1 LLKSERHRVE
11 PIARAGV
18 APFMMNES
26 PLMQHVASLSALT
39 QATPKTVE
47 IGGTKILLI
56 RDGDAV
62 RGFSATCP
70 HAGAPLDKAAVC
82 EGKLICPWHKAM
94 FDLTDGALLEPPAL
108 DPLRRYPVRV
118 EGNNVFASPEP
129 IVDAPT
135 PAVPED
141 ARTMAIVGAG
151 AAGVAGACAL
161 REFGFA
167 GRIVL
172 IGAEPGAPYDRTAL
186 SKAVLQGK
194 TAPDEAPALRPVE
207 FWSEHRIERLHDRVD
222 RLDPSASKLSLAGG
236 SDLSYDAVLL
246 ASGGTARRLDV
257 PGATRPG
264 VHQLRTREDAAA
276 ILNGALKDPRGKPG
290 VVIVGGGFIGLE
302 AASAL
307 RSQDLA
313 VEVVIQH
320 PLPLASILG
329 EAVAARLK
337 ALHEENG
344 VVFRI
349 GTVAK
354 IEGEG
359 EDENEGEQGPVTGVV
374 LEDGSRIA
382 AGLVL
387 TGIGVTPATR
397 FAQALDL
404 AEDGGLDTDRSM
416 RVAGRVFAA
425 GDIARFPFG
434 DDERNH
440 IRVEHWRVAQQQ
452 ARVAAA
458 CMLGLEAQFDQP
470 PLFWTLQHG
479 KRFEVQGHPDGF
491 DRVEIDGDLA
501 ALDFVARQ
509 YRGDAL
515 VGLVGCGRD
524 TAMAALSLTL
534 PSRP

>member
-1 LLKSERHRVE
+1 
-11 PIARAGV
+11 
-18 APFMMNES
+18 MMNES
-26 PLMQHVASLSALT
+26 MRMQHVASLGALA
-39 QATPKTVE
+39 QGTPRTVE

-56 RDGDAV
+56 RDGDVV

-70 HAGAPLDKAAVC
+70 HAGAPLEKAAVC
-82 EGKLICPWHKAM
+82 EGTLICPWHKAM
-94 FDLTDGALLEPPAL
+94 FDLADGALLEPPAL

-118 EGNNVFASPEP
+118 EGDNVFASAEP
-129 IVDAPT
+129 IIDAPD
-135 PAVPED
+135 PVAPED
-141 ARTMAIVGAG
+141 VRTMAIVGAG

-172 IGAEPGAPYDRTAL
+172 IGEEPGAPYDRTAL

-194 TAPDEAPALRPVE
+194 TAPDATPALRPE
-207 FWSEHRIERLHDRVD
+207 GFWSDRRIERLHDRVD
-222 RLDPSASKLSLAGG
+222 RIDPSASRLSLAGG
-236 SDLSYDAVLL
+236 TDLAYDAVLL

-257 PGATRPG
+257 PGASRPG
-264 VHQLRTREDAAA
+264 VHRLRTREDAAA
-276 ILNGALKDPRGKPG
+276 ILKDALEDPSGRPR
-290 VVIVGGGFIGLE
+290 VLIVGGGFIGLE

-307 RSQDLA
+307 RGQGLE

-344 VVFRI
+344 VVFRL
-349 GTVAK
+349 GTVEA
-354 IEGEG
+354 IEGEDG
-359 EDENEGEQGPVTGVV
+359 SVVGGGQGPVTGVR
-374 LEDGSRIA
+374 LEDGGRIA

-387 TGIGVTPATR
+387 AGIGVTPSTR
-397 FAQALDL
+397 FADALGL

-416 RVAGRVFAA
+416 RVAGPVFAA

-434 DDERNH
+434 DDDRNR

-501 ALDFVARQ
+501 ALAFVARQ

-524 TAMAALSLTL
+524 TEMAALSLAL

>member
-1 LLKSERHRVE
+1 
-11 PIARAGV
+11 
-18 APFMMNES
+18 MMNES

-39 QATPKTVE
+39 QGTPKTVE
-47 IGGTKILLI
+47 IGETKILLI

-94 FDLTDGALLEPPAL
+94 FDLADGALLEPPAL

-118 EGNNVFASPEP
+118 EGDSVFASPEP

-194 TAPDEAPALRPVE
+194 TAPDEAPALRPAE
-207 FWSEHRIERLHDRVD
+207 FWSEHRIERLRDRVE
-222 RLDPSASKLSLAGG
+222 RLDPSTSKLSLAGG
-236 SDLSYDAVLL
+236 ADLSYDAVLL
-246 ASGGTARRLDV
+246 ASGSAARRLDV

-264 VHQLRTREDAAA
+264 VHRLRTREDAAS
-276 ILNGALKDPRGKPG
+276 ILNGALEDPRGKPG

-354 IEGEG
+354 IEGKG
-359 EDENEGEQGPVTGVV
+359 ENENEGEQSPVTGVV

-387 TGIGVTPATR
+387 TGIGVTPATG
-397 FAQALDL
+397 FAQALGL

-416 RVAGRVFAA
+416 RVAGPVFAA

-434 DDERNH
+434 DDDSNR

-458 CMLGLEAQFDQP
+458 SMLGLEAQFDQP

-501 ALDFVARQ
+501 ALEFVGRQ

-524 TAMAALSLTL
+524 TEMAALSLTL